1 MTFNKTGF
9 IASGYAHPE
18 INPGDIYRDGYGYT
32 VTVRTVTPER
42 VTYNRDGYAFDCISS
57 RMRFEKEFSLIKK
70 QVFQAQDMRNSALE
84 KIQKLREQ
92 IHGSSD
98 HQHKDDRESEE

>member
-1 MTFNKTGF
+1 MKIFNSGF
-9 IASGYAHPE
+9 TASGYAHPE

-42 VTYNRDGYAFDCISS
+42 VTYNRDGYAFDCVSS
-57 RMRFEKEFSLIKK
+57 RMRFEKEFIPVKK
-70 QVFQAQDMRNSALE
+70 QVFQAQDMRNSTLE

-92 IHGSSD
+92 IHGSGG